1 MIVRKLTKGS
11 FPNAQKISAI
21 KIGDRKFVAE
31 KKQQADIKP
40 EINKEKI
47 KILSSFKKRL
57 EGRNFKLIRADLMK
71 LKEQGISMIE
81 LKKVI
86 GSERLLEIGG
96 LKTFVEI
103 YGQEDVIKAFNGISR
118 LIFSAGLRETVYAID
133 PKYFKNEFLLN
144 EIVNKLFKY
153 GHKDVSEYRAPD
165 FVSYCSQNGRYE
177 VINAWG
183 LKNIIKTFGIKETV
197 AAMGKSEAQLR
208 SLLNATEYDL
218 GKAFP
223 REY

>member
-11 FPNAQKISAI
+11 FPNAKNIRAI

-31 KKQQADIKP
+31 KKQQANIKP

-57 EGRNFKLIRADLMK
+57 EGGQFKLIRADLVK
-71 LKEQGISMIE
+71 LEAQGISLTE

-86 GSERLLEIGG
+86 GLEHLLKSGR

-118 LIFSAGLRETVYAID
+118 LIFSTGLRETVYAID
-133 PKYFKNEFLLN
+133 PKYFKNEFSLN

-153 GHKDVSEYRAPD
+153 GHKDVSQYRAPD
-165 FVSYCSQNGRYE
+165 HVSYCSQNGCYE

-197 AAMGKSEAQLR
+197 VAMDKSEAQLK

-218 GKAFP
+218 RNAFP